1 MVCKKDKIKLKIL
14 DHKDVNLIQKLQ
26 KISEENTWTKASLIH
41 LFKEGSGSGF
51 ILFKGREAAG
61 YIIVRILQDEL
72 EVLSFGVSPRYRR
85 MGLGSMLFKEI
96 EKCIIINKK
105 NRLFLEVNNNNNQAK
120 DFYSS
125 MGLKKI
131 KILKKYYKT
140 DGGQED
146 GLMLSKFYI

>member
-1 MVCKKDKIKLKIL
+1 M
-14 DHKDVNLIQKLQ
+14 
-26 KISEENTWTKASLIH
+26 
-41 LFKEGSGSGF
+41 
-51 ILFKGREAAG
+51 
-61 YIIVRILQDEL
+61 QDEL

>member
-14 DHKDVNLIQKLQ
+14 DHNDANLIQKLQ
-26 KISEENTWTKASLIH
+26 KNSQENIWTKASLIH
-41 LFKEGSGSGF
+41 LFEEGSGSGY

-72 EVLSFGVSPRYRR
+72 EILLFGVIPRYRR
-85 MGLGSMLFKEI
+85 MGLGSMLFKKM
-96 EKCIIINKK
+96 EKCIITNKK
-105 NRLFLEVNNNNNQAK
+105 NRLFLEVNNNNQQAK

-131 KILKKYYKT
+131 KVLKKYYKT
-140 DGGQED
+140 DEGQED

>member
-41 LFKEGSGSGF
+41 LFEEGSGSGF

-72 EVLSFGVSPRYRR
+72 EVLSFGVIAS
-85 MGLGSMLFKEI
+85 L
-96 EKCIIINKK
+96 
-105 NRLFLEVNNNNNQAK
+105 
-120 DFYSS
+120 
-125 MGLKKI
+125 
-131 KILKKYYKT
+131 
-140 DGGQED
+140 
-146 GLMLSKFYI
+146 